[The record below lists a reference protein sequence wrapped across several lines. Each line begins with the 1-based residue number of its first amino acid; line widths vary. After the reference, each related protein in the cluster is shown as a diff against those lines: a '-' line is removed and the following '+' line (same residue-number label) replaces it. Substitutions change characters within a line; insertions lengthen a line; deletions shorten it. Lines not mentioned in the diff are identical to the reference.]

1 LLTINSQPSGD
12 LLETSKIVAMVKAM
26 KAEREM
32 CIQDITYFKQLRD
45 SVKAR
50 KNKPWFLFN

>member
-1 LLTINSQPSGD
+1 MGD
-12 LLETSKIVAMVKAM
+12 LVRAM
-26 KAEREM
+26 KAEWEM
-32 CIQDITYFKQLRD
+32 CIQDIASFKQLRD